1 MKPDEPGKTLNKVR
15 GVFGILAAIFALITF
30 ITFGANMDFA
40 NFPGSNLKLAVYPDG
55 HEKEGKLKEVLGG
68 YELETIDNIGCTNF
82 VEDTNTATD
91 ASALDFTNVA
101 TDDQKLCKANDDSVE
116 KNRIKEWS
124 DGWIVVPDC
133 KRTLDENECAPFGAS
148 SPLAWFGFL
157 TFGTLAIQVVLYGA
171 HTCVLLV
178 NDAKLLINEA
188 KVNDANLLIND
199 AKDKDAKKSSIL
211 KKLPN
216 PLEGYD
222 RNSKIWLGLTIVW
235 TIIGFALMAT
245 AAFAWDSMCDK
256 IDTGLGRQ
264 VSDASGTK
272 TRACATSTCTTS
284 FGSFFATM
292 VFALVWYR
300 LPDIAQWFG
309 FLESN

>member
-1 MKPDEPGKTLNKVR
+1 MKPDKALNRVR
-15 GVFGILAAIFALITF
+15 GGFGILAAIFALITF

-40 NFPGSNLKLAVYPDG
+40 NFPGSNLKLAVYADG
-55 HEKEGKLKEVLGG
+55 HPKEGKLKEVLGG
-68 YELETIDNIGCTNF
+68 YELETIDNVGCTNF

-91 ASALDFTNVA
+91 AYALDFTNVA
-101 TDDQKLCKANDDSVE
+101 SDDNKLCKANDDSVE
-116 KNRIKEWS
+116 KNRIEEWS
-124 DGWIVVPDC
+124 DGWLVVPDC
-133 KRTLDENECAPFGAS
+133 KRTSDENECAPFGAS

-178 NDAKLLINEA
+178 NDAKDNEA
-188 KVNDANLLIND
+188 KDNE

-211 KKLPN
+211 KKLSN
-216 PLEGYD
+216 PLEGFD

-235 TIIGFALMAT
+235 TIIGFTLMAI

-264 VSDASGTK
+264 VSDASGIK

>member
-1 MKPDEPGKTLNKVR
+1 MKPDKALNIAR
-15 GVFGILAAIFALITF
+15 GVFGILAALFALITF
-30 ITFGANMDFA
+30 ITFGANMDFV

-68 YELETIDNIGCTNF
+68 YELETVDNIGCTNF
-82 VEDTNTATD
+82 VKDTNTATD
-91 ASALDFTNVA
+91 ASALDFANVA

-116 KNRIKEWS
+116 KNRIEEWT
-124 DGWIVVPDC
+124 DGWVVVPDC
-133 KRTLDENECAPFGAS
+133 KRTSDENECAPFGAS

-178 NDAKLLINEA
+178 NDAKGDTKLTMTNALST
-188 KVNDANLLIND
+188 L
-199 AKDKDAKKSSIL
+199 KSF
-211 KKLPN
+211 
-216 PLEGYD
+216 D
-222 RNSKIWLGLTIVW
+222 RNSKVWLALTIVW

-256 IDTGLGRQ
+256 IDTGLGRR
-264 VSDASGTK
+264 VSDASGTT

-300 LPDIAQWFG
+300 LPHIAQWFG

>member
-1 MKPDEPGKTLNKVR
+1 MKPDKALNKVR
-15 GVFGILAAIFALITF
+15 GVFGILAALFALITF

-55 HEKEGKLKEVLGG
+55 HPKEGKLKEVLGG
-68 YELETIDNIGCTNF
+68 YELETIDNVGCTNF

-91 ASALDFTNVA
+91 ASTLDFTNVA

-116 KNRIKEWS
+116 KNRIEEWS
-124 DGWIVVPDC
+124 DGWLVVPDC
-133 KRTLDENECAPFGAS
+133 KRTSDENECAPFGAS

-178 NDAKLLINEA
+178 NDAKVNDA
-188 KVNDANLLIND
+188 KVNDAKVN
-199 AKDKDAKKSSIL
+199 DAKKSSIL
-211 KKLPN
+211 KKLQN
-216 PLEGYD
+216 PLEGFD

-264 VSDASGTK
+264 VSDASGDL

-284 FGSFFATM
+284 FGTFFATM